1 MTTKVYVDN
10 LDAATTENDLKNLF
24 SAYGNVA
31 DVNIVVDR
39 TNQKPRGFGFVTMAT
54 PEGARAAIRA
64 LHGKQLATQ
73 TLIVSEAWSCEEHV
87 GSSRERRNPHRS
99 PASLA
104 KPQLKGTS

>member
-10 LDAATTENDLKNLF
+10 LDAATTENELKNLF
-24 SAYGNVA
+24 SSYGNVA

-54 PEGARAAIRA
+54 PEGAHSAIRA
-64 LHGKQLATQ
+64 LHGKQVAAH
-73 TLIVSEAWSCEEHV
+73 TLIVSEAWPCEERV

-99 PASLA
+99 PTSLA
-104 KPQLKGTS
+104 KPPLKGTS